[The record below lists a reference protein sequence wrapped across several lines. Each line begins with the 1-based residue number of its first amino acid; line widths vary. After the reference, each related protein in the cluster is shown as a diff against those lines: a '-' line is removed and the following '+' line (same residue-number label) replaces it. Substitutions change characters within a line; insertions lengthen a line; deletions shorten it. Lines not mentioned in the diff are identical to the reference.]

1 MQLGFKYITEVVI
14 FDAADGHSTAPGRPL
29 PKLVKLHLP
38 MCSKDYF
45 GS

>member
-14 FDAADGHSTAPGRPL
+14 FNAADGHSTARPL

-38 MCSKDYF
+38 MYSKDYF